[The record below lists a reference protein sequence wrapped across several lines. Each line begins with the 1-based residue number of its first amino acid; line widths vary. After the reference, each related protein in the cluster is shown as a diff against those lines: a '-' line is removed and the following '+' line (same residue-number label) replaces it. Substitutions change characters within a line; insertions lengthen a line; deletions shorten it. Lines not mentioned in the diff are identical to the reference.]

1 LLSEVAHLRMRNSTD
16 FQTGG
21 LKLAHTNGMKA
32 AIRVLEHATRLVT
45 RAALNSTS
53 ANNHTGRLASELEG
67 YLTRLKRIAKQGKT
81 EEFYRVLR
89 NAQMKLIKLVGK
101 LIR

>member
-1 LLSEVAHLRMRNSTD
+1 M
-16 FQTGG
+16 
-21 LKLAHTNGMKA
+21 AHTNGMKE

-45 RAALNSTS
+45 RVALNSTS
-53 ANNHTGRLASELEG
+53 ANNHTGRLASELED

-81 EEFYRVLR
+81 EKFYRVLR
-89 NAQMKLIKLVGK
+89 NAQMKLIKLVSK